1 MSQVSRG
8 TRIEIRAVRRKN
20 SRPAVIDAHSFPG
33 PEREAL
39 SGQESH
45 EEVDCKQ
52 DNEKGDDKSAKT
64 EFQASPSSLELKVK
78 KR

>member
-1 MSQVSRG
+1 
-8 TRIEIRAVRRKN
+8 
-20 SRPAVIDAHSFPG
+20 VIDAHSFPG